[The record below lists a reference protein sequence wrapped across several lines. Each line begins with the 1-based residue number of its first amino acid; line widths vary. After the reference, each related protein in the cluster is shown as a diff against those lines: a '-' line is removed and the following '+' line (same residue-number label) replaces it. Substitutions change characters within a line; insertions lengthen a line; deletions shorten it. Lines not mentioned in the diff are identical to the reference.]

1 MLHST
6 SMRKTIAQRQLRND
20 FSSVLREVQAGQTL
34 VVTRNGVPVAELRP
48 VPPRRFVARAA
59 IAAATWDALP
69 FDAEA
74 ARAYGRVF
82 AATRAVGRP
91 GRTCLADLLF
101 AATAAANNLPL
112 YTRNPADFSGL
123 DGIVTVIRV

>member
-20 FSSVLREVQAGQTL
+20 SSSVLREVQAGQTR
-34 VVTRNGVPVAELRP
+34 VVTRNGVPVDELRP

-74 ARAYGRVF
+74 ARAYGSVF

-123 DGIVTVIRV
+123 DGIVTVIGV